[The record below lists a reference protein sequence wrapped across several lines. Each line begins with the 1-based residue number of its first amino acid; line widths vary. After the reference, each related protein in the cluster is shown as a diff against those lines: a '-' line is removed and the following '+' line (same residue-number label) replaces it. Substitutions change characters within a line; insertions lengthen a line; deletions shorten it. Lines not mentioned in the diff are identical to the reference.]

1 MASPYN
7 MAFACLDCHKS
18 FKRGFNLA
26 EEYPVTLTCP
36 NCGGN
41 AHNLGRHFK
50 APKRTDKKQW
60 AKVQFLLEYGFFF
73 QKIYDNSNAG
83 ELVPYPDTL
92 EQAKE
97 FVVKYKAYAVQRNI

>member
-18 FKRGFNLA
+18 FKREFNLA
-26 EEYPVTLTCP
+26 EEYPVTLICP
-36 NCGGN
+36 HCCGT

-60 AKVQFLLEYGFFF
+60 AKVGFLMEHGFFF
-73 QKIYDNSNAG
+73 QKSVMKQTQVSWFHIQKLWGKQKS
-83 ELVPYPDTL
+83 L
-92 EQAKE
+92 
-97 FVVKYKAYAVQRNI
+97 